1 MKKFILML
9 AAIAALTMSAE
20 AQTYGV
26 QTLGSFMAQGAAA
39 TNVAY
44 VVDVRKQSTV
54 TLQWDRISSGAGAQV
69 ISLAFSRSTDGST
82 YNSAL
87 DSLTLAS
94 GGATAT
100 TTVTNIPTY
109 GAGYIKIHY
118 MTNANADTVF
128 TTNTL
133 KYAVKIGAP

>member
-26 QTLGSFMAQGAAA
+26 QTLGSFTAVGEAA

-44 VVDVRKQSTV
+44 VVDVRKQASV
-54 TLQWDRISSGAGAQV
+54 TLQWDRVSSGAGAQV

-82 YNSAL
+82 YNSTL

-118 MTNANADTVF
+118 MTNANASTVF